1 MHRGLCGESRGQAEP
16 ALWFPYRP
24 QGMCRGPAP
33 LVRGRWRSL
42 PREGNAP
49 GQSAF
54 AGAAGSQA
62 ARAKGGDV
70 NIGVVGL
77 PKPAQANACDPRPT
91 PAGLFCADPRQ
102 SRRG

>member
-1 MHRGLCGESRGQAEP
+1 
-16 ALWFPYRP
+16 
-24 QGMCRGPAP
+24 MCRGPAP

-42 PREGNAP
+42 PIEGNAT
-49 GQSAF
+49 GQSALLEP
-54 AGAAGSQA
+54 QHPEP
-62 ARAKGGDV
+62 KGGDV